1 MLRDARMGQ
10 GSLAA
15 GQLCLTLE
23 SLPKAVVAATEAGKP
38 EHVRGSALVWPTLK
52 AVLRLITVQRASQ
65 G

>member
-1 MLRDARMGQ
+1 MGL

-52 AVLRLITVQRASQ
+52 AVLRPITVQRASQ